1 MSKVKTDEF
10 VDKVITCLDLCTSD
24 GNACQK
30 CKYQTDDC
38 MVHLMKD
45 AAKTI
50 RAQHKLLSAAY
61 KKNKQKSESTFLIES
76 SRKTAW

>member
-10 VDKVITCLDLCTSD
+10 VDKVVTCLDLCASD
-24 GNACQK
+24 GNGCQK
-30 CKYQTDDC
+30 CQYHEDYC

-61 KKNKQKSESTFLIES
+61 EKNKQKSESTFLIES